1 MKIINLEI
9 SKKILIKTSDCYK
22 ELITLF
28 EKYYSFKSNKS
39 FNGKF
44 EFRTIFSKVIIQEIE
59 YYSFPPNLGYFEEKI
74 ITQTLDIH
82 WEIID
87 KRVAPSVEKFISNVT
102 PREHQIPILEDME
115 KFDYNCLVT
124 ASTGSGKTALCLYL
138 AEKLKTPMLFIAA
151 RTNLINNFNLI
162 ECQKFGINTDLV
174 TEVNSEWLKN
184 PKITPLMVT
193 SVQALSDEILV
204 ELYGKV
210 GIIVYDEIHISATSE
225 VFSDRLFSLNPKYR
239 LYLSATPEHSDY
251 GLEYTKA
258 VLSSNIV
265 SAPERIDFKIDL
277 VTFNTNV
284 PSHIHTKY
292 NSVYTAHEKRGILY
306 TEYYVQK
313 ICELAY
319 YLVKYEDRGCLI
331 YNEDTS
337 TQELITNILKMYA
350 LKVGTLNSNTS
361 TKDKKYFLSNFDN
374 KNIDILV
381 SGGSISAGVSLER
394 LSVVVDTSIKINS
407 NNLQQLVGRLKRKN
421 VEVCDKSKLFI
432 KVTTQG
438 LSAKKW
444 VNDIQALK
452 EFDYINFHKTV
463 SVEHFSE
470 YSLLN
475 LYKDFRKNII
485 P

>member
-1 MKIINLEI
+1 M
-9 SKKILIKTSDCYK
+9 
-22 ELITLF
+22 
-28 EKYYSFKSNKS
+28 
-39 FNGKF
+39 
-44 EFRTIFSKVIIQEIE
+44 
-59 YYSFPPNLGYFEEKI
+59 
-74 ITQTLDIH
+74 
-82 WEIID
+82 
-87 KRVAPSVEKFISNVT
+87 
-102 PREHQIPILEDME
+102 
-115 KFDYNCLVT
+115 
-124 ASTGSGKTALCLYL
+124 
-138 AEKLKTPMLFIAA
+138 
-151 RTNLINNFNLI
+151 
-162 ECQKFGINTDLV
+162 
-174 TEVNSEWLKN
+174 
-184 PKITPLMVT
+184 
-193 SVQALSDEILV
+193 
-204 ELYGKV
+204 
-210 GIIVYDEIHISATSE
+210 
-225 VFSDRLFSLNPKYR
+225 FSDRLFSLNPKYR

-284 PSHIHTKY
+284 PSHIHTAY
-292 NSVYTAHEKRGILY
+292 NRVYTAHEKREMLY
-306 TEYYVQK
+306 TQNYVRK
-313 ICELAY
+313 ITELGY
-319 YLVKYEDRGCLI
+319 YLVKKEKRGVLI
-331 YNEDTS
+331 YNNDNT
-337 TQELITNILKMYA
+337 TQENIADILRMYC
-350 LKVGTLNSNTS
+350 LKVGVLNSNTS
-361 TKDKKYFLSNFDN
+361 IKDKKHIISNFDN
-374 KNIDILV
+374 GYYDILV

-394 LSVVVDTSIKINS
+394 LSCIIDTSIKINS